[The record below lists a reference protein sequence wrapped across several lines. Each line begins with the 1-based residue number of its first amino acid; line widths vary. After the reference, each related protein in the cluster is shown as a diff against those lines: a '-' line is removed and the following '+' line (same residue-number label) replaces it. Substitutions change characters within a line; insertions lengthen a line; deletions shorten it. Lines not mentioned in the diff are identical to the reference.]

1 MPTGEVNKTNTKN
14 NKSKESKNIPVVDKE
29 KEDLKEVIHA
39 QELKMKELQD
49 KLDLLVSAS
58 INSMPKERKEKKNI
72 KIINLTTGGFTLKG
86 SRLYHLEKQFDYRLF
101 SENEAK
107 IIVNNMPQS
116 ISNGFIYIAD
126 SDFVQECELED
137 VYDSLLSD
145 EQLKNLLNKNYS
157 DVCEIYKN
165 ASDHQKKIIID
176 MIVDKKLNDQKID
189 ANILMELGK
198 ICGKDLLD
206 IEPLN
211 EEE

>member
-1 MPTGEVNKTNTKN
+1 MSTGEVNKTNTRN
-14 NKSKESKNIPVVDKE
+14 NKSKELKNPPVVDKE
-29 KEDLKEVIHA
+29 REKLEAVIHE

-58 INSMPKERKEKKNI
+58 INSMPKEKKDKKNI

-145 EQLKNLLNKNYS
+145 EQLKNLLNKSYS

-189 ANILMELGK
+189 ANILMELGR

>member
-14 NKSKESKNIPVVDKE
+14 NKSKESKNISVVDKE

-211 EEE
+211 KEE

>member
-1 MPTGEVNKTNTKN
+1 MPTGEVKTNTKN
-14 NKSKESKNIPVVDKE
+14 NKSKESKNTTVVDKE
-29 KEDLKEVIHA
+29 KENLKEVIRA

-58 INSMPKERKEKKNI
+58 INSMPKEKKEKKNI
-72 KIINLTTGGFTLKG
+72 KIINLTTGGFTLRG
-86 SRLYHLEKQFDYRLF
+86 SRLYHFEKQFDYRLF

-126 SDFVQECELED
+126 SDFVKECELED
-137 VYDSLLSD
+137 IYDSLLND
-145 EQLKNLLNKNYS
+145 EQLKNLLNKSYS

-198 ICGKDLLD
+198 LCGKDLLD

>member
-1 MPTGEVNKTNTKN
+1 MPTGEVNKTNTRN
-14 NKSKESKNIPVVDKE
+14 NKQKELKNPPIVDKE
-29 KEDLKEVIHA
+29 REKLEAVIHE

-58 INSMPKERKEKKNI
+58 INSMPKEKKDRKNI

-145 EQLKNLLNKNYS
+145 EQLKNLLNKSYS

-189 ANILMELGK
+189 ANILMELGR

>member
-14 NKSKESKNIPVVDKE
+14 NKSKELKNPPVVDKE
-29 KEDLKEVIHA
+29 REKLEAVIHE

-58 INSMPKERKEKKNI
+58 INSMPKEKKDRKNI

-145 EQLKNLLNKNYS
+145 EQLKNLLNKSYS

-189 ANILMELGK
+189 ANILMELGR

>member
-1 MPTGEVNKTNTKN
+1 MLTGEVNKTNTRN
-14 NKSKESKNIPVVDKE
+14 NKSKELKNPPVVDKE
-29 KEDLKEVIHA
+29 REKLEAVIHE

-58 INSMPKERKEKKNI
+58 INSMPKEKKDRKNI

-145 EQLKNLLNKNYS
+145 EQLKNLLNKSYS

-189 ANILMELGK
+189 ANILMELGR

>member
-1 MPTGEVNKTNTKN
+1 
-14 NKSKESKNIPVVDKE
+14 
-29 KEDLKEVIHA
+29 
-39 QELKMKELQD
+39 
-49 KLDLLVSAS
+49 
-58 INSMPKERKEKKNI
+58 
-72 KIINLTTGGFTLKG
+72 
-86 SRLYHLEKQFDYRLF
+86 
-101 SENEAK
+101 
-107 IIVNNMPQS
+107 MPQS

-189 ANILMELGK
+189 ANILMELGR

>member
-1 MPTGEVNKTNTKN
+1 MPTGEVNKTNTRN
-14 NKSKESKNIPVVDKE
+14 NKSKELKNPPVVDKE
-29 KEDLKEVIHA
+29 REKLEAVIHE

-49 KLDLLVSAS
+49 KLDLLVSTS
-58 INSMPKERKEKKNI
+58 INSIQKEKKDRKNI

-145 EQLKNLLNKNYS
+145 EQLKNLLNKSYS
-157 DVCEIYKN
+157 DVLEIYKN

-189 ANILMELGK
+189 ANILMELGR